1 LEESLD
7 IFTLPFVPHGASL
20 YNLDLAWRVAERWFH
35 KLDLSIDH
43 LRLCVVQA
51 SIDKSESKCRKEQGK
66 RQQAVNQQMAQLAN
80 SGGGKSKKKKVNEP
94 TLQMKD
100 GEVTEK
106 MRHF

>member
-1 LEESLD
+1 
-7 IFTLPFVPHGASL
+7 VPHGASL

-66 RQQAVNQQMAQLAN
+66 R
-80 SGGGKSKKKKVNEP
+80 
-94 TLQMKD
+94 
-100 GEVTEK
+100 
-106 MRHF
+106 